1 MSGSRG
7 ARGRRRSAS
16 ADLAHLR
23 EVLFGDASSSSSSQ
37 REIFQKQK
45 REFEERKLK
54 EAIEER
60 RSRANPTLFDYI
72 AEEERLKK
80 EKREREERKMKD
92 DEERKRLEEE
102 EKRMEEEKQK
112 KIEDRKRMKEA
123 AEKKSEKNEDDKEEK
138 DKKEECNVNEKQIKD
153 EEKAD
158 NLEKKEDGDKTGRYD
173 ESLIIAEKENA
184 VVEDAHDEEEKRM
197 EEEKQ
202 KKIEDRKRMKEAAEK
217 KSEKNEDDKEDSSEF
232 FQWVSFSQN
241 ISKEEKDKKEE
252 CNAHDARLS
261 IRGRRR
267 LAGLAQLREVLDGD
281 ASSFSS
287 LSEGESRGWRRL
299 ADLALCDSSGGRT
312 HLADLEMK
320 RKIELYREVPDGDA
334 ECAICSDEQEK
345 RRHYHYS
352 SNQSRKSRMLY
363 EQRGWKWFCSIC
375 FSYEPVEFIPKQT
388 RRVVLTDTSL
398 YGVWRHDL
406 PRSKDL
412 VHFDIES
419 IVGGRIQDLTTAL
432 KKGYLTQFPA
442 RIEIIVLGGL
452 ENIGDGDTADQIIGF
467 MDVMKKAVKD
477 HSDRLGHNPPS
488 YVSFCTLPIAPKYCS
503 LYVPSGPSYEQQ
515 AAKEWIPPPTFVNR
529 YQEVKKLNDMIIKKN
544 KEDNR
549 DLQNVRLDY
558 MGVKRPPT
566 GKYQHKWD
574 NKVDAV
580 PWWAEVEVF
589 EKVHFTMNYKLKL
602 VDKISKCFKENA
614 GMSHEE

>member
-7 ARGRRRSAS
+7 SRGRRRSAS
-16 ADLAHLR
+16 AELAQLR
-23 EVLFGDASSSSSSQ
+23 EELYGDASSSSSYQ
-37 REIFQKQK
+37 REIFKKQK

-54 EAIEER
+54 EAKEER
-60 RSRANPTLFDYI
+60 NSVGTTYPTLFDYYI
-72 AEEERLKK
+72 AEEERK

-92 DEERKRLEEE
+92 AEERKRLEEE

-112 KIEDRKRMKEA
+112 KI
-123 AEKKSEKNEDDKEEK
+123 
-138 DKKEECNVNEKQIKD
+138 
-153 EEKAD
+153 
-158 NLEKKEDGDKTGRYD
+158 G
-173 ESLIIAEKENA
+173 
-184 VVEDAHDEEEKRM
+184 
-197 EEEKQ
+197 
-202 KKIEDRKRMKEAAEK
+202 MKEAAEK

-252 CNAHDARLS
+252 CNVNEKQIKDEEKADNLEKKEDGDKTGIYDDHDARLS

-267 LAGLAQLREVLDGD
+267 LAGLAQLREALDGD

-320 RKIELYREVPDGDA
+320 RKIELYREVPDGVA

-345 RRHYHYS
+345 RWHYHYS

-363 EQRGWKWFCSIC
+363 EQRRCNWFCSIC
-375 FSYEPVEFIPKQT
+375 FSYEPVDFIRTQT

-398 YGVWRHDL
+398 YGVWRHEL
-406 PRSKDL
+406 PRAKDL

-503 LYVPSGPSYEQQ
+503 LYVPSGPSFEQQ

-529 YQEVKKLNDMIIKKN
+529 YEEVKKLNDMIIKKN

-549 DLQNVRLDY
+549 DLQNVRVDY
-558 MGVKRPPT
+558 MGVKRPSNGK

-614 GMSHEE
+614 GMSYEE

>member
-7 ARGRRRSAS
+7 SRGRRRSAS
-16 ADLAHLR
+16 AELAQLR
-23 EVLFGDASSSSSSQ
+23 EELYGDASSSSSYQ
-37 REIFQKQK
+37 REIFKKQK

-54 EAIEER
+54 EAKEER
-60 RSRANPTLFDYI
+60 NSVGTTYPTLFDYYI
-72 AEEERLKK
+72 AEEERK

-92 DEERKRLEEE
+92 AEERKRLEEE

-112 KIEDRKRMKEA
+112 KIGMKEA

-158 NLEKKEDGDKTGRYD
+158 NLEKKEDGDKTGIYD
-173 ESLIIAEKENA
+173 
-184 VVEDAHDEEEKRM
+184 D
-197 EEEKQ
+197 
-202 KKIEDRKRMKEAAEK
+202 
-217 KSEKNEDDKEDSSEF
+217 
-232 FQWVSFSQN
+232 
-241 ISKEEKDKKEE
+241 
-252 CNAHDARLS
+252 HDARLS

-267 LAGLAQLREVLDGD
+267 LAGLAQLREALDGD

-320 RKIELYREVPDGDA
+320 RNIELYREVPDGVA

-345 RRHYHYS
+345 RLHYHYS
-352 SNQSRKSRMLY
+352 SNQSIKSRMLY
-363 EQRGWKWFCSIC
+363 EQRRCNWFCSIC
-375 FSYEPVEFIPKQT
+375 FSYEPVDFIRTQT

-398 YGVWRHDL
+398 YGVWRHEL
-406 PRSKDL
+406 PRAKDL

-503 LYVPSGPSYEQQ
+503 LYVPSGPSFEQQ

-529 YQEVKKLNDMIIKKN
+529 YEEVKKLNDMIIKKN

-549 DLQNVRLDY
+549 DLQNVRVDY
-558 MGVKRPPT
+558 MGVKRPSNGK

-589 EKVHFTMNYKLKL
+589 EKVHFTMYYKLKL

-614 GMSHEE
+614 GMSYEE

>member
-7 ARGRRRSAS
+7 SRGRRRSAS
-16 ADLAHLR
+16 AELAQLR
-23 EVLFGDASSSSSSQ
+23 EELYGDASSSSSYQ
-37 REIFQKQK
+37 REIFKKQK

-54 EAIEER
+54 EAKEER
-60 RSRANPTLFDYI
+60 NSVGTTYPTLFDYYI
-72 AEEERLKK
+72 AEEERK

-92 DEERKRLEEE
+92 AEERKRLEEE

-112 KIEDRKRMKEA
+112 KI
-123 AEKKSEKNEDDKEEK
+123 
-138 DKKEECNVNEKQIKD
+138 
-153 EEKAD
+153 
-158 NLEKKEDGDKTGRYD
+158 G
-173 ESLIIAEKENA
+173 
-184 VVEDAHDEEEKRM
+184 
-197 EEEKQ
+197 
-202 KKIEDRKRMKEAAEK
+202 MKEAAEK

-252 CNAHDARLS
+252 CNVNEKQIKDEEKADNLEKKEDGDKTGIYDDHDARLS

-267 LAGLAQLREVLDGD
+267 LAGLAQLREALDGD

-320 RKIELYREVPDGDA
+320 RKIELYREVPDGVA

-345 RRHYHYS
+345 RLHYHYS
-352 SNQSRKSRMLY
+352 SNQSIKSRMLY
-363 EQRGWKWFCSIC
+363 EQRRCNWFCSIC
-375 FSYEPVEFIPKQT
+375 FSYEPVDFIRTQT

-398 YGVWRHDL
+398 YGVWRHEL
-406 PRSKDL
+406 PRAKDL

-467 MDVMKKAVKD
+467 MDVMKTAVKD

-503 LYVPSGPSYEQQ
+503 LYVPSGPSFEQQ

-549 DLQNVRLDY
+549 DLQNVRVDY
-558 MGVKRPPT
+558 MGVKRPSNGK

-580 PWWAEVEVF
+580 PWWAEKEVF
-589 EKVHFTMNYKLKL
+589 EKVHFTMYYKLKL

-614 GMSHEE
+614 GMSYEE

>member
-16 ADLAHLR
+16 AELAQLR
-23 EVLFGDASSSSSSQ
+23 EALFGDASISSSSQ

-54 EAIEER
+54 EAKEEEEK
-60 RSRANPTLFDYI
+60 LQKI

-320 RKIELYREVPDGDA
+320 RKIELSREVPDGDA

-345 RRHYHYS
+345 RWHYHYS

-375 FSYEPVEFIPKQT
+375 FSYEPVDFILTQT

-398 YGVWRHDL
+398 YGVWRHEL
-406 PRSKDL
+406 PRAKDL

-544 KEDNR
+544 KENNR

>member
-7 ARGRRRSAS
+7 SRGRRRSAS
-16 ADLAHLR
+16 AELAQLR
-23 EVLFGDASSSSSSQ
+23 EVLYGDASSSSSSQ
-37 REIFQKQK
+37 REIFKKQK

-54 EAIEER
+54 EAKEER
-60 RSRANPTLFDYI
+60 NSVGTTYPTLFDYYI
-72 AEEERLKK
+72 AEEERK

-92 DEERKRLEEE
+92 AEERKRLEEE

-112 KIEDRKRMKEA
+112 KI
-123 AEKKSEKNEDDKEEK
+123 
-138 DKKEECNVNEKQIKD
+138 
-153 EEKAD
+153 
-158 NLEKKEDGDKTGRYD
+158 G
-173 ESLIIAEKENA
+173 
-184 VVEDAHDEEEKRM
+184 
-197 EEEKQ
+197 
-202 KKIEDRKRMKEAAEK
+202 MKEAAEK

-252 CNAHDARLS
+252 CNVNEKQIKDEEKADNLEKKEDGDKTGIYDDHDARLS

-267 LAGLAQLREVLDGD
+267 LAGLAQLREALDGD

-320 RKIELYREVPDGDA
+320 RKIELYREVPDGVA

-345 RRHYHYS
+345 RLHYHYS
-352 SNQSRKSRMLY
+352 SNQSIKSRMLY
-363 EQRGWKWFCSIC
+363 EQRRCNWFCSIC
-375 FSYEPVEFIPKQT
+375 FSYEPVDFIRTQT

-398 YGVWRHDL
+398 YGVWRHEL
-406 PRSKDL
+406 PRAKDL

-503 LYVPSGPSYEQQ
+503 LYVPSGPSFEQQ

-529 YQEVKKLNDMIIKKN
+529 YEEVKKLNDMIIKKN

-549 DLQNVRLDY
+549 DLQNVRVDY
-558 MGVKRPPT
+558 MGVKRPSNGK

-580 PWWAEVEVF
+580 PWWAEKEVF
-589 EKVHFTMNYKLKL
+589 EKVHFTMYYKLKL

-614 GMSHEE
+614 GMSYEE

>member
-16 ADLAHLR
+16 ADLAQLR
-23 EVLFGDASSSSSSQ
+23 EVLYGDASSSSSSQ

-123 AEKKSEKNEDDKEEK
+123 AEKKSEKNEDDKEDSSEFFQWVSFSQNISKEEK

-158 NLEKKEDGDKTGRYD
+158 NLEKKEDG
-173 ESLIIAEKENA
+173 EENS
-184 VVEDAHDEEEKRM
+184 VVED
-197 EEEKQ
+197 
-202 KKIEDRKRMKEAAEK
+202 
-217 KSEKNEDDKEDSSEF
+217 
-232 FQWVSFSQN
+232 
-241 ISKEEKDKKEE
+241 
-252 CNAHDARLS
+252 AHDARLS

-287 LSEGESRGWRRL
+287 LSEGESRGRRRL

-375 FSYEPVEFIPKQT
+375 FSYEPVDFILTQT

-398 YGVWRHDL
+398 YGVWRHEL
-406 PRSKDL
+406 PRAKDL

-544 KEDNR
+544 KENNR

>member
-7 ARGRRRSAS
+7 SRGRRRSAS
-16 ADLAHLR
+16 AELKLAQLR
-23 EVLFGDASSSSSSQ
+23 EELYGDASSSSSYQ
-37 REIFQKQK
+37 REIFKKQK

-54 EAIEER
+54 EAKEER
-60 RSRANPTLFDYI
+60 NSVGTTYPTLFDYYI
-72 AEEERLKK
+72 AEEERK

-92 DEERKRLEEE
+92 AEERKRLEEE

-158 NLEKKEDGDKTGRYD
+158 NLEKKEDGDKTGIYD
-173 ESLIIAEKENA
+173 
-184 VVEDAHDEEEKRM
+184 D
-197 EEEKQ
+197 
-202 KKIEDRKRMKEAAEK
+202 
-217 KSEKNEDDKEDSSEF
+217 
-232 FQWVSFSQN
+232 
-241 ISKEEKDKKEE
+241 
-252 CNAHDARLS
+252 HDARLS

-267 LAGLAQLREVLDGD
+267 LAGLAQLREALDGD

-320 RKIELYREVPDGDA
+320 RKIELYREVPDGVA

-345 RRHYHYS
+345 RWHYHYS

-375 FSYEPVEFIPKQT
+375 FSYEPVDFIRTQT

-398 YGVWRHDL
+398 YGVWRHEV
-406 PRSKDL
+406 PRAKDL

-503 LYVPSGPSYEQQ
+503 LYVPSGPSFEQQ

-529 YQEVKKLNDMIIKKN
+529 YEEVKKLNDMIIKKN

-549 DLQNVRLDY
+549 DLQNVRVDY
-558 MGVKRPPT
+558 MGVKRPSNGK

-580 PWWAEVEVF
+580 PWWAEKEVF
-589 EKVHFTMNYKLKL
+589 EKVHFTMYYKLKL

-614 GMSHEE
+614 GMSYEE

>member
-7 ARGRRRSAS
+7 SRGRRRSAS
-16 ADLAHLR
+16 AELAQLR
-23 EVLFGDASSSSSSQ
+23 EELYGDASSSSSYQ
-37 REIFQKQK
+37 REIFKKQK

-54 EAIEER
+54 EAKEER
-60 RSRANPTLFDYI
+60 NSVGTTYPTLFDYYI
-72 AEEERLKK
+72 AEEERK

-92 DEERKRLEEE
+92 AEERKRLEEE

-112 KIEDRKRMKEA
+112 KIGMKEA

-173 ESLIIAEKENA
+173 ESLIIAEKENS
-184 VVEDAHDEEEKRM
+184 VVED
-197 EEEKQ
+197 
-202 KKIEDRKRMKEAAEK
+202 
-217 KSEKNEDDKEDSSEF
+217 
-232 FQWVSFSQN
+232 
-241 ISKEEKDKKEE
+241 
-252 CNAHDARLS
+252 AHDARLS

-267 LAGLAQLREVLDGD
+267 LAGLAQLREALDGD

-320 RKIELYREVPDGDA
+320 RNIELYREVPDGVA

-345 RRHYHYS
+345 RLHYHYS
-352 SNQSRKSRMLY
+352 SNQSIKSRMLY
-363 EQRGWKWFCSIC
+363 EQRRCNWFCSIC
-375 FSYEPVEFIPKQT
+375 FSYEPVDFIRTQT

-398 YGVWRHDL
+398 YGVWRHEL
-406 PRSKDL
+406 PRAKDL

-503 LYVPSGPSYEQQ
+503 LYVPSGPSFEQQ

-529 YQEVKKLNDMIIKKN
+529 YEEVKKLNDMIIKKN

-549 DLQNVRLDY
+549 DLQNVRVDY
-558 MGVKRPPT
+558 MGVKRPSNGK

-589 EKVHFTMNYKLKL
+589 EKVHFTMYYKLKL

-614 GMSHEE
+614 GMSYEE

>member
-7 ARGRRRSAS
+7 SRGRRRSAS
-16 ADLAHLR
+16 AELAQLR
-23 EVLFGDASSSSSSQ
+23 EELYGDASSSSSYQ
-37 REIFQKQK
+37 REIFKKQK

-54 EAIEER
+54 EAKEER
-60 RSRANPTLFDYI
+60 NSVGTTYPTLFDYYI

-92 DEERKRLEEE
+92 AEERKRLEEE

-112 KIEDRKRMKEA
+112 KIGMKEA

-158 NLEKKEDGDKTGRYD
+158 NLEKKEDGDKTGIYD
-173 ESLIIAEKENA
+173 
-184 VVEDAHDEEEKRM
+184 D
-197 EEEKQ
+197 
-202 KKIEDRKRMKEAAEK
+202 
-217 KSEKNEDDKEDSSEF
+217 
-232 FQWVSFSQN
+232 
-241 ISKEEKDKKEE
+241 
-252 CNAHDARLS
+252 HDARLS

-267 LAGLAQLREVLDGD
+267 LAGLAQLREALDGD

-320 RKIELYREVPDGDA
+320 RKIELYREVPDGVA

-345 RRHYHYS
+345 RLHYHYS
-352 SNQSRKSRMLY
+352 SNQSIKSRMLY
-363 EQRGWKWFCSIC
+363 EQRQCNWFCSIC
-375 FSYEPVEFIPKQT
+375 FSYEPVDFIRTQT

-398 YGVWRHDL
+398 YGVWRHEL
-406 PRSKDL
+406 PRAKDL

-503 LYVPSGPSYEQQ
+503 LYVPSGPSFEQQ

-529 YQEVKKLNDMIIKKN
+529 YEEVKKLNDMIIKKN

-549 DLQNVRLDY
+549 ELQNVRVDY
-558 MGVKRPPT
+558 MGVKRPSNGK

-580 PWWAEVEVF
+580 PWWAEKEVF
-589 EKVHFTMNYKLKL
+589 EKVHFTMYYKLKL

-614 GMSHEE
+614 GMSYEE

>member
-7 ARGRRRSAS
+7 SRGRRRSAS
-16 ADLAHLR
+16 AELAQLR
-23 EVLFGDASSSSSSQ
+23 EELYGDASSSSSYQ
-37 REIFQKQK
+37 REIFKKQK

-54 EAIEER
+54 EAKEER
-60 RSRANPTLFDYI
+60 NSVGTTYPTLFDYYI
-72 AEEERLKK
+72 AEEERK

-92 DEERKRLEEE
+92 AEERKRLEEE

-173 ESLIIAEKENA
+173 ESLIKKE
-184 VVEDAHDEEEKRM
+184 
-197 EEEKQ
+197 
-202 KKIEDRKRMKEAAEK
+202 
-217 KSEKNEDDKEDSSEF
+217 SEKNEDDKEDSSEF

-252 CNAHDARLS
+252 CNVNEKQIKDEEKADNLEKKEDGDKTGIYDDHDARLS

-267 LAGLAQLREVLDGD
+267 LAGLAQLREALDGD

-320 RKIELYREVPDGDA
+320 RKIELYREVPDGVA

-345 RRHYHYS
+345 RLHYHYS
-352 SNQSRKSRMLY
+352 SNQSIKSRMLY
-363 EQRGWKWFCSIC
+363 EQRQCNWFCSIC
-375 FSYEPVEFIPKQT
+375 FSYEPVDFIRTQT

-398 YGVWRHDL
+398 YGVWRHEL
-406 PRSKDL
+406 PRAKDL

-503 LYVPSGPSYEQQ
+503 LYVPSGPSFEQQ

-529 YQEVKKLNDMIIKKN
+529 YEEVKKLNDMIIKKN

-549 DLQNVRLDY
+549 DLQNVRVDY
-558 MGVKRPPT
+558 MGVKRPSNGK

-589 EKVHFTMNYKLKL
+589 EKVHFTMYYKLKL

-614 GMSHEE
+614 GMSYEE

>member
-7 ARGRRRSAS
+7 SRGRRRSAS
-16 ADLAHLR
+16 AELAQLR
-23 EVLFGDASSSSSSQ
+23 EELYGDASSSSSYQ
-37 REIFQKQK
+37 REIFKKQK

-54 EAIEER
+54 EAKEER
-60 RSRANPTLFDYI
+60 NSVGTTYPTLFDYYI
-72 AEEERLKK
+72 AEEERK

-92 DEERKRLEEE
+92 AEERKRLEEE

-158 NLEKKEDGDKTGRYD
+158 NLEKKEDGDKTGIYD
-173 ESLIIAEKENA
+173 
-184 VVEDAHDEEEKRM
+184 D
-197 EEEKQ
+197 
-202 KKIEDRKRMKEAAEK
+202 
-217 KSEKNEDDKEDSSEF
+217 
-232 FQWVSFSQN
+232 
-241 ISKEEKDKKEE
+241 
-252 CNAHDARLS
+252 HDARLS

-267 LAGLAQLREVLDGD
+267 LAGLAQLREALDGD

-320 RKIELYREVPDGDA
+320 RNIELYREVPDGVA

-345 RRHYHYS
+345 RLHYHYS
-352 SNQSRKSRMLY
+352 SNQSIKSRMLY
-363 EQRGWKWFCSIC
+363 EQRQCNWFCSIC
-375 FSYEPVEFIPKQT
+375 FSYEPVDFIRTQT

-398 YGVWRHDL
+398 YGVWRHEL
-406 PRSKDL
+406 PRAKDL

-503 LYVPSGPSYEQQ
+503 LYVPSGPSFEQQ

-529 YQEVKKLNDMIIKKN
+529 YEEVKKLNDMIIKKN

-549 DLQNVRLDY
+549 DLQNVRVDY
-558 MGVKRPPT
+558 MGVKRPSNGK

-589 EKVHFTMNYKLKL
+589 EKVHFTMYYKLKL

-614 GMSHEE
+614 GMSYEE

>member
-7 ARGRRRSAS
+7 SRGRRRSAS
-16 ADLAHLR
+16 ADLAQLR
-23 EVLFGDASSSSSSQ
+23 EVLYGDASSSSSYQ
-37 REIFQKQK
+37 REIFKKQK

-54 EAIEER
+54 EAKEER
-60 RSRANPTLFDYI
+60 NSVGTTYPTLFDYYI
-72 AEEERLKK
+72 AEEERK

-92 DEERKRLEEE
+92 AEERKRLEEE

-112 KIEDRKRMKEA
+112 KIGMKEA

-158 NLEKKEDGDKTGRYD
+158 NLEKKEDGDKTGIYD
-173 ESLIIAEKENA
+173 
-184 VVEDAHDEEEKRM
+184 D
-197 EEEKQ
+197 
-202 KKIEDRKRMKEAAEK
+202 
-217 KSEKNEDDKEDSSEF
+217 
-232 FQWVSFSQN
+232 
-241 ISKEEKDKKEE
+241 
-252 CNAHDARLS
+252 HDARLS

-267 LAGLAQLREVLDGD
+267 LAGLAQLREALDGD

-320 RKIELYREVPDGDA
+320 RKIELYREVPDGVA

-345 RRHYHYS
+345 RLHYHYS
-352 SNQSRKSRMLY
+352 SNQSIKSRMLY
-363 EQRGWKWFCSIC
+363 EQRQCNWFCSIC
-375 FSYEPVEFIPKQT
+375 FSYEPVDFIRTQT

-398 YGVWRHDL
+398 YGVWRHEL
-406 PRSKDL
+406 PRAKDL

-503 LYVPSGPSYEQQ
+503 LYVPSGPSFEQQ

-529 YQEVKKLNDMIIKKN
+529 YEEVKKLNDMIIKKN

-549 DLQNVRLDY
+549 DLQNVRVDY
-558 MGVKRPPT
+558 MGVKRPSNGK

-589 EKVHFTMNYKLKL
+589 EKVHFTMYYKLKL

-614 GMSHEE
+614 GMSYEE

>member
-7 ARGRRRSAS
+7 SRGRRRSAS
-16 ADLAHLR
+16 AELAQLR
-23 EVLFGDASSSSSSQ
+23 EELYGDASSSSSYQ
-37 REIFQKQK
+37 REIFKKQK

-54 EAIEER
+54 EAKEER
-60 RSRANPTLFDYI
+60 NSVGTTYPTLFDYYI

-92 DEERKRLEEE
+92 AEERKRLEEE

-112 KIEDRKRMKEA
+112 KIGMKEA

-173 ESLIIAEKENA
+173 
-184 VVEDAHDEEEKRM
+184 D
-197 EEEKQ
+197 
-202 KKIEDRKRMKEAAEK
+202 
-217 KSEKNEDDKEDSSEF
+217 
-232 FQWVSFSQN
+232 
-241 ISKEEKDKKEE
+241 
-252 CNAHDARLS
+252 HDARLS

-320 RKIELYREVPDGDA
+320 RKIELYREVPDGVA

-345 RRHYHYS
+345 RLHYHYS
-352 SNQSRKSRMLY
+352 SNQSIKSRMLY
-363 EQRGWKWFCSIC
+363 EQRQCNWFCSIC
-375 FSYEPVEFIPKQT
+375 FSYEPVDFIRTQT

-398 YGVWRHDL
+398 YGVWRHEL
-406 PRSKDL
+406 PRAKDL

-452 ENIGDGDTADQIIGF
+452 ENIGDGDTPDQIIGF

-503 LYVPSGPSYEQQ
+503 LYVPSGPSFEQQ

-529 YQEVKKLNDMIIKKN
+529 YEEVKKLNDMIIKKN

-549 DLQNVRLDY
+549 DLQNVRVDY
-558 MGVKRPPT
+558 MGVKRPSNGK

-589 EKVHFTMNYKLKL
+589 EKVHFTMYYKLKL

-614 GMSHEE
+614 GMSYEE

>member
-7 ARGRRRSAS
+7 SRGRRRSAS
-16 ADLAHLR
+16 AELKLAQLR
-23 EVLFGDASSSSSSQ
+23 EELYGDASSSSSYQ
-37 REIFQKQK
+37 REIFKKQK

-54 EAIEER
+54 EAKEER
-60 RSRANPTLFDYI
+60 NSVGTTYPTLFDYYI
-72 AEEERLKK
+72 AEEERK

-92 DEERKRLEEE
+92 AEERKRLEEE

-112 KIEDRKRMKEA
+112 KI
-123 AEKKSEKNEDDKEEK
+123 
-138 DKKEECNVNEKQIKD
+138 
-153 EEKAD
+153 
-158 NLEKKEDGDKTGRYD
+158 G
-173 ESLIIAEKENA
+173 
-184 VVEDAHDEEEKRM
+184 
-197 EEEKQ
+197 
-202 KKIEDRKRMKEAAEK
+202 MKEAAEK

-252 CNAHDARLS
+252 CNVNEKQIKDEEKADNLEKKEDGDKTGIYDDHDARLS

-267 LAGLAQLREVLDGD
+267 LAGLAQLREALDGD

-320 RKIELYREVPDGDA
+320 RKIELYREVPDGVA

-345 RRHYHYS
+345 RLHYHYS
-352 SNQSRKSRMLY
+352 SNQSIKSRMLY
-363 EQRGWKWFCSIC
+363 EQRRCNWFCSIC
-375 FSYEPVEFIPKQT
+375 FSYEPVDFIRTQT

-398 YGVWRHDL
+398 YGVWRHEL
-406 PRSKDL
+406 PRAKDL

-503 LYVPSGPSYEQQ
+503 LYVPSGPSFEQQ

-529 YQEVKKLNDMIIKKN
+529 YEEVKKLNDMIIKKN

-549 DLQNVRLDY
+549 DLQNVRVDY
-558 MGVKRPPT
+558 MGVKRPSNGK

-580 PWWAEVEVF
+580 PWWAEKEVF
-589 EKVHFTMNYKLKL
+589 EKVHFTMYYKLKL

-614 GMSHEE
+614 GMSYEE

>member
-7 ARGRRRSAS
+7 SRGRRRSAS
-16 ADLAHLR
+16 AELAQLR
-23 EVLFGDASSSSSSQ
+23 EELYGDASSSSSYQ
-37 REIFQKQK
+37 REIFKKQK

-54 EAIEER
+54 EAKEER
-60 RSRANPTLFDYI
+60 NSVGTTYPTLFDYYI
-72 AEEERLKK
+72 AEEERK

-92 DEERKRLEEE
+92 AEERKRLEEE

-112 KIEDRKRMKEA
+112 KI
-123 AEKKSEKNEDDKEEK
+123 
-138 DKKEECNVNEKQIKD
+138 
-153 EEKAD
+153 
-158 NLEKKEDGDKTGRYD
+158 G
-173 ESLIIAEKENA
+173 
-184 VVEDAHDEEEKRM
+184 
-197 EEEKQ
+197 
-202 KKIEDRKRMKEAAEK
+202 MKEAAEK

-252 CNAHDARLS
+252 CNVNEKQIKDEEKADNLEKKEDGDKTGIYDDHDARLS

-267 LAGLAQLREVLDGD
+267 LAGLAQLREALDGD

-320 RKIELYREVPDGDA
+320 RKIELYREVPDGVA

-345 RRHYHYS
+345 RLHYHYS
-352 SNQSRKSRMLY
+352 SNQSIKSRMLY
-363 EQRGWKWFCSIC
+363 EQRQCNWFCSIC
-375 FSYEPVEFIPKQT
+375 FSYEPVDFIRTQT

-398 YGVWRHDL
+398 YGVWRHEL
-406 PRSKDL
+406 PRAKDL

-549 DLQNVRLDY
+549 DLQNVRVDY
-558 MGVKRPPT
+558 MGVKRPSNGK

-589 EKVHFTMNYKLKL
+589 EKVHFTMYYKLKL

-614 GMSHEE
+614 GMSYEE

>member
-7 ARGRRRSAS
+7 SRGRRRSAS
-16 ADLAHLR
+16 AELKLAQLR
-23 EVLFGDASSSSSSQ
+23 EELYGDASSSSSYQ
-37 REIFQKQK
+37 REIFKKQK

-54 EAIEER
+54 EAKEER
-60 RSRANPTLFDYI
+60 NSVGTTYPTLFDYYI

-92 DEERKRLEEE
+92 AEERKRLEEE

-112 KIEDRKRMKEA
+112 KIGMKEA

-173 ESLIIAEKENA
+173 
-184 VVEDAHDEEEKRM
+184 D
-197 EEEKQ
+197 
-202 KKIEDRKRMKEAAEK
+202 
-217 KSEKNEDDKEDSSEF
+217 
-232 FQWVSFSQN
+232 
-241 ISKEEKDKKEE
+241 
-252 CNAHDARLS
+252 HDARLS

-267 LAGLAQLREVLDGD
+267 LAGLAQLREALDGD

-320 RKIELYREVPDGDA
+320 RKIELYREVPDGVA

-345 RRHYHYS
+345 RLHYHYS
-352 SNQSRKSRMLY
+352 SNQSIKSRMLY
-363 EQRGWKWFCSIC
+363 EQRQCNWFCSIC
-375 FSYEPVEFIPKQT
+375 FSYEPVDFIRTQT

-398 YGVWRHDL
+398 YGVWRHEL
-406 PRSKDL
+406 PRAKDL

-452 ENIGDGDTADQIIGF
+452 ENIGDGDTPDQIIGF

-503 LYVPSGPSYEQQ
+503 LYVPSGPSFEQQ

-529 YQEVKKLNDMIIKKN
+529 YEEVKKLNDMIIKKN

-549 DLQNVRLDY
+549 DLQNVRVDY
-558 MGVKRPPT
+558 MGVKRPPN

-589 EKVHFTMNYKLKL
+589 EKVHFTMYYKLKL

-614 GMSHEE
+614 GMSYEE

>member
-173 ESLIIAEKENA
+173 ESLIIAEKENS
-184 VVEDAHDEEEKRM
+184 VVED
-197 EEEKQ
+197 
-202 KKIEDRKRMKEAAEK
+202 
-217 KSEKNEDDKEDSSEF
+217 
-232 FQWVSFSQN
+232 
-241 ISKEEKDKKEE
+241 
-252 CNAHDARLS
+252 AHDARLS

-320 RKIELYREVPDGDA
+320 RKIELYREVPDGVA

-363 EQRGWKWFCSIC
+363 EQMGWKWFCSIC

>member
-7 ARGRRRSAS
+7 SRGRRRSAS
-16 ADLAHLR
+16 ADLAQLR
-23 EVLFGDASSSSSSQ
+23 EVLYGDASSSSSSQ
-37 REIFQKQK
+37 REIFKKQK

-54 EAIEER
+54 EAKEER
-60 RSRANPTLFDYI
+60 NSVGTTYPTLFDYYI
-72 AEEERLKK
+72 AEEERK

-92 DEERKRLEEE
+92 AEERKRLEEE

-158 NLEKKEDGDKTGRYD
+158 NLEKKEDGDKTGIYD
-173 ESLIIAEKENA
+173 
-184 VVEDAHDEEEKRM
+184 D
-197 EEEKQ
+197 
-202 KKIEDRKRMKEAAEK
+202 
-217 KSEKNEDDKEDSSEF
+217 
-232 FQWVSFSQN
+232 
-241 ISKEEKDKKEE
+241 
-252 CNAHDARLS
+252 HDARLS

-267 LAGLAQLREVLDGD
+267 LAGLAQLREALDGD

-320 RKIELYREVPDGDA
+320 RKIELYREVLDGDA
-334 ECAICSDEQEK
+334 ECPICSDAQEK
-345 RRHYHYS
+345 RWHYHYS

-375 FSYEPVEFIPKQT
+375 FSYEPVDFIRTQT

-398 YGVWRHDL
+398 YGVWRHEL
-406 PRSKDL
+406 PRAKDL

-503 LYVPSGPSYEQQ
+503 LYVPSGPSFEQQ

-529 YQEVKKLNDMIIKKN
+529 YEEVKKLNDMIIKKN

-549 DLQNVRLDY
+549 DLQNVRVDY
-558 MGVKRPPT
+558 MGVKRPSNGK

-589 EKVHFTMNYKLKL
+589 EKVHFTMYYKLKL

-614 GMSHEE
+614 GMSYEE